1 MTITQLPFQGQDFPF
16 KIGYKGCRTGLF
28 LLTLKAIRALFNSE
42 IFTPFMRLKCCS
54 SEGADYSLRRS
65 ARSN

>member
-1 MTITQLPFQGQDFPF
+1 MTVTQLPFQGQDFPF
-16 KIGYKGCRTGLF
+16 KIGYKGRRTGF
-28 LLTLKAIRALFNSE
+28 FAYFEGYPGALNSE
-42 IFTPFMRLKCCS
+42 IFTPSMRLKCCS